1 MLSVSANDIG
11 RTESISTGAAARIG
25 AIKAGPSATSALSLA
40 FLRAAAEGLGYEA
53 LHTAIMALLE
63 NRPFARDLGALA
75 RIGHT
80 SGWDAIAGA
89 ALVLRSVS
97 SASHKVSAPA

>member
-1 MLSVSANDIG
+1 
-11 RTESISTGAAARIG
+11 
-25 AIKAGPSATSALSLA
+25 
-40 FLRAAAEGLGYEA
+40 
-53 LHTAIMALLE
+53 MALLE

-89 ALVLRSVS
+89 ALVLQAATATTREG
-97 SASHKVSAPA
+97 SAPA